1 MYMLHFALLLA
12 LDEDLMPGEAAA
24 GKMLLNKAIMI
35 WHVYLETVEPA
46 ASLSD
51 SMGAKGA
58 TRMAANL
65 AGA

>member
-1 MYMLHFALLLA
+1 MLHFALLLA

-46 ASLSD
+46 TSLSD
-51 SMGAKGA
+51 SMGTKGA